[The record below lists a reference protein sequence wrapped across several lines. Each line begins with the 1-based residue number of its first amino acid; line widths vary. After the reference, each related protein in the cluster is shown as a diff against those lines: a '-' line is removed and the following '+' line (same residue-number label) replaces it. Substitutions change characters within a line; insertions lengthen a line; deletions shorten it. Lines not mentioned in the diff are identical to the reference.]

1 MSDFFIGNDAFIKTK
16 YSSSSLP
23 RREFLA
29 RAALALASGVAF
41 PSVRGADIDPK
52 SAGEMPLIVSTWGFG
67 KPANE
72 AALKVLLGG
81 GHILDAVEQGIWVAE
96 SDKSNPSVGLGGIP
110 NAAGVVQFD
119 ACIMSG
125 PGHTA
130 GSVAALEGIRHPI
143 SVARRVMEKT
153 PHVMLVG
160 EGARMF
166 ALEQGLES
174 VPTNATEKYEAW
186 RKERAAEAAS
196 IRKVESK
203 PENHDTLALLVLG
216 ADGNLAGGCSTSGMG
231 RKLPGRVGD
240 SPIIGSGLYVDNE
253 VGAAGATGLGEN
265 VMRHCGSF
273 LVVEYMRHGL
283 HPQEACLET
292 IRRIAKQEPAGRK
305 LSISFVAID
314 KKGRYGAASSEKGF
328 PFAVTTKSAS
338 QVLRAA
344 GFSDRAIGHE
354 GGNQP

>member
-1 MSDFFIGNDAFIKTK
+1 MSAGV
-16 YSSSSLP
+16 P

-29 RAALALASGVAF
+29 RAAFALAGGAAF
-41 PSVRGADIDPK
+41 PPVLGGEPAPQSR
-52 SAGEMPLIVSTWGFG
+52 GEMPLIVSTWGFG

-72 AALKVLLGG
+72 AALKVLLAGG
-81 GHILDAVEQGIWVAE
+81 QILDAVEQGIWVTE
-96 SDKSNPSVGLGGIP
+96 SDRGNSSVGLGGIP
-110 NAAGVVQFD
+110 NAAGVVQLD

-130 GSVAALEGIRHPI
+130 GSVAALEGIKHPI
-143 SVARRVMEKT
+143 SVARRIMEKT

-166 ALEQGLES
+166 ATEQGFES
-174 VPTNATEKYEAW
+174 VETDAAVKYEAW
-186 RKERAAEAAS
+186 RKQR
-196 IRKVESK
+196 VEK
-203 PENHDTLALLVLG
+203 PSSAKETGAKPKNHDTIALLVLG
-216 ADGNLAGGCSTSGMG
+216 PDGNLAGGCSTSGYG
-231 RKLPGRVGD
+231 HKLPGRVGD

-273 LVVEYMRHGL
+273 LVVEYMRQGL

-305 LSISFVAID
+305 LSINFVALD
-314 KKGRYGAASSEKGF
+314 KHGRYGAASSEKGF
-328 PFAVTTKSAS
+328 PFSVTTKTSSRVLNSA
-338 QVLRAA
+338 
-344 GFSDRAIGHE
+344 GYSDRAIGAE
-354 GGNQP
+354 GGNQH